1 MKRSPPSFHRI
12 AAATSSDGVTATATP
27 SDAVAS
33 RTAMYNHKHLGGR
46 RGRGRRSYSDQ
57 PSGGGRGEQQVS
69 GDSHFRSV
77 QDTNRGFRP
86 SYSRGGKFSNFRSHS
101 PRPPPPSFSHH
112 PPYYSAH
119 PPPPNLYSNQ
129 QFHRPRPPS
138 FYNQQ
143 LNRPGWPHFDQN
155 QQFRPPRP
163 PPEFRPRPQPPKALN
178 FRVWEHAKPEPPP
191 HYDRFTVLSYNI
203 LADCHATDHWRRLY
217 FHIPRHILDWEWRKR
232 SIIFEL
238 GLWSADI
245 LCLQEVDRF
254 KDLEAELQLRG
265 YSGIWKMRTGVAV
278 DGCAIF
284 WRGSRFKLLHEDSI
298 EFKNHGLRDNVAQIC
313 VFEFLDQCNG
323 DASAASSTSS
333 SNTNK
338 VVICNIHVLFNPRR
352 GEMKLGQIRLLLDR
366 ADYFS
371 KLWDGAPIVICGD
384 FNSTP
389 KSPLYNFIAEQ
400 KLNILEVP
408 RDKVSGQES
417 ATLNLLKP
425 SPPVNRAQSSADS
438 VKDSLVSQ
446 EGEGRESSSTPNVR
460 TWSPEI
466 ESVDGLSRGIR
477 SQNQNSVVNDSSE
490 SFVSVHFEDKS
501 REGTVENFH
510 DSQRYLSA
518 PLSVSKDS
526 SPVSPNEDIISPT
539 KEKDSSNPTESRH
552 DEYSTTTNAI
562 SSPSSNYLD
571 SEMHSGLES
580 ICNKEDV
587 LVGENHPRKET
598 SSVSTSPVDAFSSEV
613 LSDPFSPNSHVISSL
628 SSPRDVSLLSN
639 GNVEGCAPSP
649 HEFNYTSEQTA
660 ALLDKKMD
668 NLSLDNVFE
677 EAEDQSIGEDSEA
690 FLSELCGATDPFP
703 SESTQLQV
711 YESEKLD
718 EQSQGSALGK
728 EILCDDLD
736 ADSPAVYTEK
746 FTYDPSAW
754 TPIEIQTATGSVD
767 CTVMEHRLKLRSV
780 YREVE
785 EVTGTRDSTGEP
797 EVTSYHSCFLGTVDY
812 IWRSEGLQTVR
823 VLAPIPKQAMQWV
836 QGFPTK
842 KWGSD
847 HIALVSELAFT
858 KDIPVKDIDVE

>member
-46 RGRGRRSYSDQ
+46 RSRGRRSYSDQ
-57 PSGGGRGEQQVS
+57 PSGGGRGDQQVS

-101 PRPPPPSFSHH
+101 PRPPPPSFTHH

-119 PPPPNLYSNQ
+119 PPPPNLYSNQQFHRPPPNLYSNQ

-313 VFEFLDQCNG
+313 VFEFLDQRNG

-438 VKDSLVSQ
+438 VKDSLVSR

-466 ESVDGLSRGIR
+466 ESVDGLSR
-477 SQNQNSVVNDSSE
+477 
-490 SFVSVHFEDKS
+490 DKS

-562 SSPSSNYLD
+562 SSSSSNYLD
-571 SEMHSGLES
+571 SEMHSDLE
-580 ICNKEDV
+580 
-587 LVGENHPRKET
+587 
-598 SSVSTSPVDAFSSEV
+598 
-613 LSDPFSPNSHVISSL
+613 
-628 SSPRDVSLLSN
+628 DVSLLSN
-639 GNVEGCAPSP
+639 GNVEACAPSP
-649 HEFNYTSEQTA
+649 HEFNYTSEQTD

-767 CTVMEHRLKLRSV
+767 YTVMEHRLKLRSV

>member
-1 MKRSPPSFHRI
+1 MKRSPPSFHRL
-12 AAATSSDGVTATATP
+12 AAATSSDGVTAAATP
-27 SDAVAS
+27 SDAASAVAS
-33 RTAMYNHKHLGGR
+33 RTAMYNHTHFGGR
-46 RGRGRRSYSDQ
+46 RGRGRRSYSDH
-57 PSGGGRGEQQVS
+57 PSGGGRGDQQVS

-86 SYSRGGKFSNFRSHS
+86 SYSRGGNFPNSRSQPRPYS
-101 PRPPPPSFSHH
+101 PRPPPPSFTHH

-129 QFHRPRPPS
+129 QFHRPPPPS

-143 LNRPGWPHFDQN
+143 LNRPLPPPGWPPFDQN

-163 PPEFRPRPQPPKALN
+163 PHEFRPRPQPPKALN

-203 LADCHATDHWRRLY
+203 LADCHAIDHWRRLY

-313 VFEFLDQCNG
+313 VFELLDQRNG

-338 VVICNIHVLFNPRR
+338 VVICNVHVLFNPRR

-417 ATLNLLKP
+417 ATLNLLNP

-438 VKDSLVSQ
+438 VKDSPVSREEQ
-446 EGEGRESSSTPNVR
+446 GRESSSTPNVR

-466 ESVDGLSRGIR
+466 ESVDGVSRGIR
-477 SQNQNSVVNDSSE
+477 SQNQNSVVNNSSD

-510 DSQRYLSA
+510 DSQRSLSV

-526 SPVSPNEDIISPT
+526 SAVSPNNED
-539 KEKDSSNPTESRH
+539 
-552 DEYSTTTNAI
+552 
-562 SSPSSNYLD
+562 
-571 SEMHSGLES
+571 
-580 ICNKEDV
+580 
-587 LVGENHPRKET
+587 
-598 SSVSTSPVDAFSSEV
+598 
-613 LSDPFSPNSHVISSL
+613 
-628 SSPRDVSLLSN
+628 SN
-639 GNVEGCAPSP
+639 GNVEGCDPNP
-649 HEFNYTSEQTA
+649 HEFNYTTEKTD
-660 ALLDKKMD
+660 ALFDKKMD

-677 EAEDQSIGEDSEA
+677 KAEDQSIGEDSEA
-690 FLSELCGATDPFP
+690 FLSELCGAT
-703 SESTQLQV
+703 ESTQLQV

-728 EILCDDLD
+728 EILYYDR
-736 ADSPAVYTEK
+736 